1 MGKRTSK
8 NNNLKKRKKSDYSKM
23 IVSFVIVANVIFTL
37 LVLFIFLTT
46 GQEPSS
52 LIAAWFGFTTIEL
65 WSLAGIT
72 KKKEETKQKEIRY
85 GDECNLE
92 EDFNNY
98 G

>member
-1 MGKRTSK
+1 MEKQQSRNKTVR
-8 NNNLKKRKKSDYSKM
+8 KRKKGDYSKM
-23 IVSFVIVANVIFTL
+23 IVSFVIVANVIFTA
-37 LVLFIFLTT
+37 LVLITFWKT
-46 GQEPSS
+46 GMEPQA

-85 GDECNLE
+85 GDDCNVG